1 MLGKCCTRIAWTT
14 ALLLA
19 VALAPSAFAQEWP
32 SKPIRIV
39 VPFPPG
45 QGADIIGRLVAERLT
60 PVLGQPIVVENRP
73 GAGSMIGTAYA
84 AKAPA
89 DGYTLLIGGTSAIVI
104 NPHLYQNLDYK
115 LADFA
120 PVTNIALLP
129 MIICVAN
136 SVPAHSIQELIA
148 LARAHP
154 GELTYGSSGNGSTHH
169 LVQALFASAA
179 GISINHVPYK
189 GSAASMTDLIS
200 GRITMLADVLP
211 AVMPSVRSGK
221 VRALGITSSK
231 RSPFFPELP
240 TVAEQGLPG
249 YEAVAWAGL
258 FAPAG
263 TPDAVLQRLNIEVV
277 RLINTPESQKRFHDL
292 SMQTIGDMRA
302 EFEAFLKTEY
312 ERWGRAVTVSGAKVD

>member
-1 MLGKCCTRIAWTT
+1 MNWNRHMLIIRAACLALAT
-14 ALLLA
+14 AL
-19 VALAPSAFAQEWP
+19 VSPALAQEWP
-32 SKPIRIV
+32 AKPIHII

-45 QGADIIGRLVAERLT
+45 QGADIIGRLVADQLG

-73 GAGSMIGTAYA
+73 GAGSMVGTSFA
-84 AKAPA
+84 AKSPA

-104 NPHLYQNLDYK
+104 NPHLFRNLDYK

-148 LARAHP
+148 LAKQHP

-240 TVAEQGLPG
+240 TVAEQGVPG

-258 FAPAG
+258 LAPAG
-263 TPDAVLQRLNIEVV
+263 TPDAVLQRLNVEVV
-277 RLINTPESQKRFHDL
+277 KLINTPESQKRFHDL
-292 SMQTIGDMRA
+292 SMQTIGDSRA
-302 EFEAFLKTEY
+302 DFAAFLDTEY
-312 ERWGRAVTVSGAKVD
+312 ERWGRAVKVSGATVD

>member
-1 MLGKCCTRIAWTT
+1 MPWKCCALTVRA
-14 ALLLA
+14 AGLLLA
-19 VALAPSAFAQEWP
+19 LALLSPALAQDWP
-32 SKPIRIV
+32 SKPIRII

-60 PVLGQPIVVENRP
+60 SALGQPIVVENRP
-73 GAGSMIGTAYA
+73 GAGSMVGTAFA
-84 AKAPA
+84 AKAPP

-104 NPHLYQNLDYK
+104 NPHLFHSLDYK

-148 LARAHP
+148 LARQRP

-179 GISINHVPYK
+179 GIRIVHVPYK
-189 GSAASMTDLIS
+189 GSANSMTDLIS

-221 VRALGITSSK
+221 VRALGITSSQ

-263 TPDAVLQRLNIEVV
+263 TPEAILERLNEGVV
-277 RLINTPESQKRFHDL
+277 KLIGTPEAQKRFHDL
-292 SMQTIGDMRA
+292 SMQTIGDTRA
-302 EFEAFLKTEY
+302 GFGAFLKTEY
-312 ERWGRAVTVSGAKVD
+312 ERWGRAVKVSGAKVE

>member
-1 MLGKCCTRIAWTT
+1 MLWKRFVVGATGWLLAA
-14 ALLLA
+14 ALLSPA
-19 VALAPSAFAQEWP
+19 IADEWP
-32 SKPIRIV
+32 SKPIRII

-45 QGADIIGRLVAERLT
+45 QGADIIGRLIGERLA

-73 GAGSMIGTAYA
+73 GAGSMVGTAFA

-89 DGYTLLIGGTSAIVI
+89 DGHTLLIGGSSAMVI
-104 NPHLYQNLDYK
+104 NPHLYKNLDYK

-129 MIICVAN
+129 MVICVAN

-148 LARAHP
+148 LARQRP
-154 GELTYGSSGNGSTHH
+154 GQLTYGSSGNGSTHH

-179 GISINHVPYK
+179 GIHISHVPYK
-189 GSAASMTDLIS
+189 GSSASMTDLVS

-211 AVMPSVRSGK
+211 AVMPSVRGGK
-221 VRALGITSSK
+221 VRPLGITSSR
-231 RSPFFPELP
+231 RSPFFPDLP

-249 YEAVAWAGL
+249 FEAVAWAGL

-263 TPDAVLQRLNIEVV
+263 TPDAVLQRLNVEVV
-277 RLINTPESQKRFHDL
+277 KLLNAPETQKRFHDL
-292 SMQTIGDMRA
+292 WMPTIGDTRA
-302 EFEAFLKTEY
+302 GFAAFLKTEY
-312 ERWGRAVTVSGAKVD
+312 ERWGHAVQVSGAKVD

>member
-1 MLGKCCTRIAWTT
+1 MYWNRCMLIVRAACLVLAAAVVSP
-14 ALLLA
+14 AL
-19 VALAPSAFAQEWP
+19 AQEWP
-32 SKPIRIV
+32 AKPIRII

-45 QGADIIGRLVAERLT
+45 QGADIIGRLVADQLS

-73 GAGSMIGTAYA
+73 GAGSMVGTSFA
-84 AKAPA
+84 AKSPA

-104 NPHLYQNLDYK
+104 NPHLFRNLDYK

-148 LARAHP
+148 LAKQHP

-240 TVAEQGLPG
+240 TVAEQGVPG

-258 FAPAG
+258 LAPAG
-263 TPDAVLQRLNIEVV
+263 TPDAVLQRLNLEVV
-277 RLINTPESQKRFHDL
+277 KLINTPESQKRFHDL
-292 SMQTIGDMRA
+292 SMQTIGDSRA
-302 EFEAFLKTEY
+302 DFASFLNTEY
-312 ERWGRAVTVSGAKVD
+312 ERWGRAVKVSGATVD